1 MTREVR
7 PARNEVK
14 LNRSGIRLRRSPERS
29 GGRRRSR
36 SPAKVDRRRSG
47 QGEKTQREVNRK
59 NENPEKPRKSTVPT
73 ELVQQVSK
81 LVLGDGNKVRPEE
94 SRSGER
100 AGKAIQMG
108 VACTFGQSLELSSD
122 LDMVKDKDGNEWSF

>member
-1 MTREVR
+1 M
-7 PARNEVK
+7 
-14 LNRSGIRLRRSPERS
+14 
-29 GGRRRSR
+29 
-36 SPAKVDRRRSG
+36 
-47 QGEKTQREVNRK
+47 
-59 NENPEKPRKSTVPT
+59 
-73 ELVQQVSK
+73 
-81 LVLGDGNKVRPEE
+81 